1 MTVSLQQ
8 AYSILLSCQIT
19 LLHYKVYAS
28 LSRLGYKVFR
38 HESCQPTDNEKKM
51 NLISS
56 ENDVQ
61 FEESEGVKYDTG
73 MVVDEVNEGVEGN
86 SYHLI
91 LIKYFSIALTV
102 HLMLITTKQSRLFL
116 FLLIKS

>member
-8 AYSILLSCQIT
+8 AYSLLLSGKIS

-38 HESCQPTDNEKKM
+38 HENCQPTDYEKKIS
-51 NLISS
+51 LISS
-56 ENDVQ
+56 NTVVRTD
-61 FEESEGVKYDTG
+61 ESEGVKLDTE

-86 SYHLI
+86 YYGLI
-91 LIKYFSIALTV
+91 I
-102 HLMLITTKQSRLFL
+102 Q
-116 FLLIKS
+116 